1 MGEIVDS
8 AISFKI
14 IPFFIPILFYFLGLN
29 TETTEL
35 KKLITEKKSLIYGL
49 TFQIIFL
56 PLVGIALSN
65 IFKTSIFS
73 TAVVLVLLVPG
84 GHISGLLTH
93 IKKGNIALSVGL
105 TSTASL
111 LAPFTIVLWLNILI
125 RDSEEF
131 SINFLQTFLQL
142 VILVLIPFLAGI
154 YTLNNKPTLA
164 EKLSGRLDRF
174 LKVVVLVLTF
184 SGPIEIREL
193 LLDNFFEG
201 FKLAFLALI
210 AIYLLNVVGS
220 KTLNLSNKNS
230 QTITIEGL
238 CQNFPIVLV
247 LAATLNMPE
256 LIVFGVIYY
265 LISTAFAVSYAF
277 LKNI

>member
-35 KKLITEKKSLIYGL
+35 KKLITEKKTLMYGL

-111 LAPFTIVLWLNILI
+111 LSPFTIVLWLNILI

>member
-35 KKLITEKKSLIYGL
+35 KKLITEKKTLIYGL

>member
-1 MGEIVDS
+1 MSEIVDS

-14 IPFFIPILFYFLGLN
+14 IPLFIPILFYFLGIN

-35 KKLITEKKSLIYGL
+35 KKLITEKKTLVFGL

-56 PLVGIALSN
+56 PVVGIALST

-73 TAVVLVLLVPG
+73 TAVVLALLVPG
-84 GHISGLLTH
+84 GHVSGLLTH
-93 IKKGNIALSVGL
+93 IKKGNVALSVGL
-105 TSTASL
+105 TSIASML
-111 LAPFTIVLWLNILI
+111 SPFTIVLWLNIAI
-125 RDSEEF
+125 RDSQEF

-142 VILVLIPFLAGI
+142 AILVLIPFLFGI
-154 YTLNNKPTLA
+154 YTLIKKPMLA
-164 EKLSGRLDRF
+164 QKLSGRLDRF

-193 LLDNFFEG
+193 LVDNFFEG
-201 FKLAFLALI
+201 FKLAFLVLI
-210 AIYLLNVVGS
+210 AIYLLSLVGS
-220 KTLNLSNKNS
+220 KILNLSNKDM

-247 LAATLNMPE
+247 LASSLNMPE
-256 LIVFGVIYY
+256 LIVYGVIYY
-265 LISTAFAVSYAF
+265 LISMAFATTYAF

>member
-35 KKLITEKKSLIYGL
+35 KKLITEKKTLIYGL

-154 YTLNNKPTLA
+154 YTVINKPTLA

-265 LISTAFAVSYAF
+265 LTSTAFAVSYAF

>member
-1 MGEIVDS
+1 MAEIVDS

-14 IPFFIPILFYFLGLN
+14 IPLFIPILFYFLGIN

-35 KKLITEKKSLIYGL
+35 KKLITEKKTLMYGL

-65 IFKTSIFS
+65 IFKTSIFA

-125 RDSEEF
+125 RDNEEF

-142 VILVLIPFLAGI
+142 AILVLIPFLSGI
-154 YTLNNKPTLA
+154 YTLIKKPMLA
-164 EKLSGRLDRF
+164 QKLSGRLDRF

-193 LLDNFFEG
+193 LVDNFFEG
-201 FKLAFLALI
+201 SKLAFLALL
-210 AIYLLNVVGS
+210 AIYLFNILGS
-220 KTLNLSNKNS
+220 KTLNLSNKNR

-247 LAATLNMPE
+247 LAASLNMPE
-256 LIVFGVIYY
+256 LIVYGVIYY
-265 LISTAFAVSYAF
+265 LISMALAASYAF

>member
-8 AISFKI
+8 AVSFKI

-35 KKLITEKKSLIYGL
+35 KKLITEKKTLIYGL

-154 YTLNNKPTLA
+154 YTVINKPTLA

-265 LISTAFAVSYAF
+265 LISTALAVSYAF

>member
-1 MGEIVDS
+1 MAEIVDS

-14 IPFFIPILFYFLGLN
+14 IPLFIPILFYFLGIN

-35 KKLITEKKSLIYGL
+35 KKLITEKKSLVYGL

-56 PLVGIALSN
+56 PLVGIALST

-73 TAVVLVLLVPG
+73 TAVILVLLVPG
-84 GHISGLLTH
+84 GHVSGLLTH
-93 IKKGNIALSVGL
+93 IKKGNIVLSVGL

-111 LAPFTIVLWLNILI
+111 LSPFTIVLWLNILI

-142 VILVLIPFLAGI
+142 AILVLIPYLAGI
-154 YTLNNKPTLA
+154 YTLIKKTTLA
-164 EKLSGRLDRF
+164 ERLSGRLDRF

-184 SGPIEIREL
+184 SGPFEIREL
-193 LLDNFFEG
+193 LVDNFLEG
-201 FKLAFLALI
+201 FKLAFLASI
-210 AIYLLNVVGS
+210 AIYLLSLVGS
-220 KTLNLSNKNS
+220 KILNLSNKDL

-247 LAATLNMPE
+247 LASSLNMPE
-256 LIVFGVIYY
+256 LIVYGVIYY
-265 LISTAFAVSYAF
+265 LTSMAFSVSYAF

>member
-29 TETTEL
+29 TERTEL
-35 KKLITEKKSLIYGL
+35 KKLITEKKSLMYGL

-154 YTLNNKPTLA
+154 YTLINKPTLA

>member
-35 KKLITEKKSLIYGL
+35 KKLITEKKTLIYGL

-65 IFKTSIFS
+65 IFKTSLFS

-154 YTLNNKPTLA
+154 YTVINKPTLA

>member
-1 MGEIVDS
+1 MGGIVES

-35 KKLITEKKSLIYGL
+35 KKLITEKKSLMYGL

-84 GHISGLLTH
+84 GHVSGLLTH

-131 SINFLQTFLQL
+131 STSFLQTFLQL

-154 YTLNNKPTLA
+154 YTLINKPTLA

-193 LLDNFFEG
+193 LLDNFCEG

-277 LKNI
+277 LNNI

>member
-1 MGEIVDS
+1 MSEIVDS

-14 IPFFIPILFYFLGLN
+14 IPLFIPILFYFLGIN

-35 KKLITEKKSLIYGL
+35 KKLITEKKTLVFGL

-56 PLVGIALSN
+56 PVVGIALST

-73 TAVVLVLLVPG
+73 TAVVLALLVPG
-84 GHISGLLTH
+84 GHVSGLLTH
-93 IKKGNIALSVGL
+93 IKKGNVALSVGL
-105 TSTASL
+105 TSIASML
-111 LAPFTIVLWLNILI
+111 SPFTIVLWLNIAI
-125 RDSEEF
+125 RDSQEF
-131 SINFLQTFLQL
+131 SLNFLQTFLQL
-142 VILVLIPFLAGI
+142 AILVLIPFLFGI
-154 YTLNNKPTLA
+154 YTLIKKPMLA
-164 EKLSGRLDRF
+164 QKLSGRLDRF

-193 LLDNFFEG
+193 LVDNFFEG

-210 AIYLLNVVGS
+210 TIYLLSLVGS
-220 KTLNLSNKNS
+220 KILNLNNKDM

-247 LAATLNMPE
+247 LASSLNMPE
-256 LIVFGVIYY
+256 LIVYGVIYY
-265 LISTAFAVSYAF
+265 LTSMAFAASYAF

>member
-1 MGEIVDS
+1 MAEIVDS

-14 IPFFIPILFYFLGLN
+14 IPIFIPILFYFLGIN

-35 KKLITEKKSLIYGL
+35 KRLITEKKSLVYGL

-56 PLVGIALSN
+56 PLIGITLST

-84 GHISGLLTH
+84 GHVSGLLTH
-93 IKKGNIALSVGL
+93 IKKGNVALSVGL

-111 LAPFTIVLWLNILI
+111 LSPFTIVLWLNILI

-142 VILVLIPFLAGI
+142 AILVLIPFLAGI
-154 YTLNNKPTLA
+154 YTLIKKQTLA
-164 EKLSGRLDRF
+164 EKLSRRLDRF

-193 LLDNFFEG
+193 LADNFFEG

-210 AIYLLNVVGS
+210 AIYVLSIVGS
-220 KTLNLSNKNS
+220 KILNLSNKNM

-247 LAATLNMPE
+247 LAASLNMPE
-256 LIVFGVIYY
+256 LIVYGVIYY
-265 LISTAFAVSYAF
+265 LTSMALSVFYAF

>member
-35 KKLITEKKSLIYGL
+35 KKLITEKKTLMYGL

-154 YTLNNKPTLA
+154 YTLINKPTLA

-265 LISTAFAVSYAF
+265 LISTAIAVSYAF

>member
-29 TETTEL
+29 TERTEL
-35 KKLITEKKSLIYGL
+35 KKLITEKKSLMYGL

-131 SINFLQTFLQL
+131 SISFLQTFLQL

-154 YTLNNKPTLA
+154 YTVINKPTLA

>member
-35 KKLITEKKSLIYGL
+35 KKLITEKKTLIYGL

-154 YTLNNKPTLA
+154 YTVINKPTLA

-210 AIYLLNVVGS
+210 ALYLLNVVGS

>member
-1 MGEIVDS
+1 M
-8 AISFKI
+8 
-14 IPFFIPILFYFLGLN
+14 
-29 TETTEL
+29 
-35 KKLITEKKSLIYGL
+35 YGL

-65 IFKTSIFS
+65 IFKTSIFA

-154 YTLNNKPTLA
+154 YTLINKPTLA

-265 LISTAFAVSYAF
+265 LTSTAFAVSYAF

>member
-1 MGEIVDS
+1 MAEIVDS

-35 KKLITEKKSLIYGL
+35 KKLITEKKTLIYGL

-154 YTLNNKPTLA
+154 YTVINKPTLA

>member
-1 MGEIVDS
+1 MSEIVDS

-14 IPFFIPILFYFLGLN
+14 IPLFIPILFYFLGIN

-35 KKLITEKKSLIYGL
+35 KKIITEKKTLVFGL

-56 PLVGIALSN
+56 PVVGIALST

-73 TAVVLVLLVPG
+73 TAVVLALLVPG
-84 GHISGLLTH
+84 GHVSGLLTH
-93 IKKGNIALSVGL
+93 IKKGNVALSVGL
-105 TSTASL
+105 TSIASML
-111 LAPFTIVLWLNILI
+111 SPFTIVLWLNIAI
-125 RDSEEF
+125 RDSQEF
-131 SINFLQTFLQL
+131 SLNFLQTFLQL
-142 VILVLIPFLAGI
+142 AILVLIPFLFGI
-154 YTLNNKPTLA
+154 YTLIKKPMLA
-164 EKLSGRLDRF
+164 QKLSGRLDRF

-193 LLDNFFEG
+193 LVDNFFEG

-210 AIYLLNVVGS
+210 TIYLLSLVGS
-220 KTLNLSNKNS
+220 KILNLSNKDM

-247 LAATLNMPE
+247 LASSLNMPE
-256 LIVFGVIYY
+256 LIVYGVIYY
-265 LISTAFAVSYAF
+265 LTSMAFAASYAF

>member
-1 MGEIVDS
+1 MAEIVDS

-14 IPFFIPILFYFLGLN
+14 IPFFIPILFYFLGIN

-35 KKLITEKKSLIYGL
+35 KKLITEKKSLVYGL

-154 YTLNNKPTLA
+154 YTVINKPTLA

-265 LISTAFAVSYAF
+265 LISMAFAVSYAF

>member
-1 MGEIVDS
+1 MAEIVDS

-14 IPFFIPILFYFLGLN
+14 IPLFIPILFYFLGIN

-35 KKLITEKKSLIYGL
+35 KKLITEKKSLVYGL

-56 PLVGIALSN
+56 PLVGIALST

-73 TAVVLVLLVPG
+73 TAVILVLLVPG
-84 GHISGLLTH
+84 GHVSGLLTH
-93 IKKGNIALSVGL
+93 IKKGNIVLSVGL

-111 LAPFTIVLWLNILI
+111 LSPFTIVLWLNILI

-142 VILVLIPFLAGI
+142 AILVLIPYLAGI
-154 YTLNNKPTLA
+154 YTLIKKTTLA
-164 EKLSGRLDRF
+164 ERLSGRLDRF
-174 LKVVVLVLTF
+174 LKVAVLVLTF
-184 SGPIEIREL
+184 SGPFEIREL
-193 LLDNFFEG
+193 LVDNFLEG
-201 FKLAFLALI
+201 FKLAFLASI
-210 AIYLLNVVGS
+210 AIYLLSLVGS
-220 KTLNLSNKNS
+220 KILNLSNKDL
-230 QTITIEGL
+230 QTVTIEGL

-247 LAATLNMPE
+247 LASSLNMPE
-256 LIVFGVIYY
+256 LIVYGVIYY
-265 LISTAFAVSYAF
+265 LTSMAFSVSYAF

>member
-1 MGEIVDS
+1 MAEIVDS

-35 KKLITEKKSLIYGL
+35 KKLITEKKTLMYGL

-154 YTLNNKPTLA
+154 YTLIKKPTLA

-265 LISTAFAVSYAF
+265 LTSTAFAVSYAF

>member
-1 MGEIVDS
+1 MAEIVES

-35 KKLITEKKSLIYGL
+35 KKLITEKKSLMYGL

-84 GHISGLLTH
+84 GHVSGLLTH

-131 SINFLQTFLQL
+131 STSFLQTFLQL

-154 YTLNNKPTLA
+154 YTLINKPTLA

-277 LKNI
+277 LKKI

>member
-1 MGEIVDS
+1 MSEIVDS

-14 IPFFIPILFYFLGLN
+14 IPIFIPILFYFLGIN

-35 KKLITEKKSLIYGL
+35 KKLITEKKTLVFGL

-56 PLVGIALSN
+56 PVVGIALST

-73 TAVVLVLLVPG
+73 TAVVLALLVPG
-84 GHISGLLTH
+84 GHVSGLLTH
-93 IKKGNIALSVGL
+93 IKKGNVALSVGL
-105 TSTASL
+105 TSIASML
-111 LAPFTIVLWLNILI
+111 SPFTIVLWLNIAI
-125 RDSEEF
+125 RDSQEF

-142 VILVLIPFLAGI
+142 AILVLIPFLFGI
-154 YTLNNKPTLA
+154 YTLIKKPMLA
-164 EKLSGRLDRF
+164 QKLSGRLDRF

-193 LLDNFFEG
+193 LVDNFFEG

-210 AIYLLNVVGS
+210 AIYLLSLVGS
-220 KTLNLSNKNS
+220 KILNLSNKDM

-238 CQNFPIVLV
+238 CQNFPIVLI
-247 LAATLNMPE
+247 LASSLNMPE
-256 LIVFGVIYY
+256 LIVYGVIYY
-265 LISTAFAVSYAF
+265 LISMAFATTYAF

>member
-1 MGEIVDS
+1 MAEIVDS

-14 IPFFIPILFYFLGLN
+14 IPLFIPILFYFLGLN

-35 KKLITEKKSLIYGL
+35 KKLITEKKTLVYGL

-56 PLVGIALSN
+56 PVVGITLST

-73 TAVVLVLLVPG
+73 TAVILVLLVPG
-84 GHISGLLTH
+84 GHVSGLLTH
-93 IKKGNIALSVGL
+93 IKKGNVALSVGL
-105 TSTASL
+105 TSIASML
-111 LAPFTIVLWLNILI
+111 SPFTIVLWLNIVI
-125 RDSEEF
+125 RDSQEF
-131 SINFLQTFLQL
+131 SINFLQNFLQL
-142 VILVLIPFLAGI
+142 AILVLIPFLSGI
-154 YTLNNKPTLA
+154 YTLIKKPMLA
-164 EKLSGRLDRF
+164 QKLSGRLDRF

-193 LLDNFFEG
+193 LVDNFFEG
-201 FKLAFLALI
+201 SKLAFLALL
-210 AIYLLNVVGS
+210 AIYLFNILGS
-220 KTLNLSNKNS
+220 KTLNLSNKNR

-247 LAATLNMPE
+247 LASSLNMPE
-256 LIVFGVIYY
+256 LIVYGVIYY
-265 LISTAFAVSYAF
+265 LTSMAFSVSYAF

>member
-1 MGEIVDS
+1 MAEIVDS

-14 IPFFIPILFYFLGLN
+14 IPIFIPILFYFLGIN

-35 KKLITEKKSLIYGL
+35 KRLITEKKSLVYGL

-56 PLVGIALSN
+56 PLIGITLST

-84 GHISGLLTH
+84 GHVSGLLTH
-93 IKKGNIALSVGL
+93 IKKGNVALSVGL

-111 LAPFTIVLWLNILI
+111 LSPFTIVLWLNILI

-142 VILVLIPFLAGI
+142 AILVLIPFLAGI
-154 YTLNNKPTLA
+154 YTLIKKQTLA
-164 EKLSGRLDRF
+164 EKLSRRLDRF

-193 LLDNFFEG
+193 LADNFFEG

-210 AIYLLNVVGS
+210 AIYVLTIVGS
-220 KTLNLSNKNS
+220 KILNLSNKNM

-247 LAATLNMPE
+247 LAASLNMPE
-256 LIVFGVIYY
+256 LIVYGVIYY
-265 LISTAFAVSYAF
+265 LTSMALSVSYAF

>member
-1 MGEIVDS
+1 MAEIVDS

-14 IPFFIPILFYFLGLN
+14 IPLFIPILFYFLGIN

-35 KKLITEKKSLIYGL
+35 KKLITEKKSLVYGL

-56 PLVGIALSN
+56 PLVGIALST

-73 TAVVLVLLVPG
+73 TAVILVLLVPG
-84 GHISGLLTH
+84 GHVSGLLTH
-93 IKKGNIALSVGL
+93 IKKGNIVLSVGL

-111 LAPFTIVLWLNILI
+111 LSPFTIVLWLNILI

-142 VILVLIPFLAGI
+142 AILVLIPYLAGI
-154 YTLNNKPTLA
+154 YTLIKKTTLA
-164 EKLSGRLDRF
+164 ERLSGRLDRF

-184 SGPIEIREL
+184 SGPFEIREL
-193 LLDNFFEG
+193 LVDNFFEG
-201 FKLAFLALI
+201 FKLAFLASI
-210 AIYLLNVVGS
+210 AIYLLSLVGS
-220 KTLNLSNKNS
+220 KILNLSNKDM
-230 QTITIEGL
+230 QTVTIEGL

-247 LAATLNMPE
+247 LASSLNMPE
-256 LIVFGVIYY
+256 LIVYGVIYY
-265 LISTAFAVSYAF
+265 LTSMAFSVSYAF
-277 LKNI
+277 VKNI

>member
-35 KKLITEKKSLIYGL
+35 KKLITEKKTLIYGL

-154 YTLNNKPTLA
+154 YTLINKPTLA

>member
-35 KKLITEKKSLIYGL
+35 KKLITEKKTLIYGL

-154 YTLNNKPTLA
+154 YTVINKPTLA

-201 FKLAFLALI
+201 FKLAFLVLI

>member
-1 MGEIVDS
+1 MSEIVDS

-14 IPFFIPILFYFLGLN
+14 IPLFIPILFYFLGIN

-35 KKLITEKKSLIYGL
+35 KKLITEKKTLVFGL

-56 PLVGIALSN
+56 PVVGIALST

-73 TAVVLVLLVPG
+73 TAVVLALLVPG
-84 GHISGLLTH
+84 GHVSGLLTH
-93 IKKGNIALSVGL
+93 IKKGNVALSVGL
-105 TSTASL
+105 TSIASML
-111 LAPFTIVLWLNILI
+111 SPFTIVLWLNIAI
-125 RDSEEF
+125 RDSQEF
-131 SINFLQTFLQL
+131 SLNFLQTFLQL
-142 VILVLIPFLAGI
+142 AILVLIPFLFGI
-154 YTLNNKPTLA
+154 YTLIKKPMLA
-164 EKLSGRLDRF
+164 QKLSGRLDRF

-193 LLDNFFEG
+193 LVDNFFEG

-210 AIYLLNVVGS
+210 TIYLLSLVGS
-220 KTLNLSNKNS
+220 KILNLNNKDM

-247 LAATLNMPE
+247 LASSLNMPE
-256 LIVFGVIYY
+256 LIVYGVIYY
-265 LISTAFAVSYAF
+265 LVSMVFAVSYAF

>member
-14 IPFFIPILFYFLGLN
+14 IPLFIPILFYFLGIN

-35 KKLITEKKSLIYGL
+35 KKLITEKKTLVYGL

-56 PLVGIALSN
+56 PVVGITLST

-84 GHISGLLTH
+84 GHVSGLLTH
-93 IKKGNIALSVGL
+93 IKKGNVALSVGL
-105 TSTASL
+105 TSIASML
-111 LAPFTIVLWLNILI
+111 SPFTIVLWLNIVI
-125 RDSEEF
+125 RDSQEF

-142 VILVLIPFLAGI
+142 AILVLIPFLSGI
-154 YTLNNKPTLA
+154 YTLIKKPMLA
-164 EKLSGRLDRF
+164 QKLSGRLDRF

-193 LLDNFFEG
+193 LVDNFFEG
-201 FKLAFLALI
+201 SKLAFLALI
-210 AIYLLNVVGS
+210 AIYLFNILGS
-220 KTLNLSNKNS
+220 KTLNLSNKNR

-247 LAATLNMPE
+247 LAASLNMPE
-256 LIVFGVIYY
+256 LIVYGVIYY
-265 LISTAFAVSYAF
+265 LISMALAASYAF

>member
-35 KKLITEKKSLIYGL
+35 KKLITEKKTLIYGL

-154 YTLNNKPTLA
+154 YTLINKPTLA
-164 EKLSGRLDRF
+164 KKLSGRLDRF

>member
-35 KKLITEKKSLIYGL
+35 KKLITEKKTLMYGL

-65 IFKTSIFS
+65 IFKTSLFS

-142 VILVLIPFLAGI
+142 VILVLIPFLVGI
-154 YTLNNKPTLA
+154 YTVINKPTLA